1 MQIISGV
8 KIRYFRSAYAASLA
22 NCKSLNIISG
32 KNDVGKS
39 NILKALNLFFNEETD
54 WNTYFDFQTDFS
66 TERRQLV
73 KESVKGKQFVS
84 IEIEFTRPPNYK
96 GSLPPKFKVTKTWLR
111 DDSYQESNN
120 LEYYKKKDLLPS
132 TFETAKRFLSQF
144 LHRIHCEYVP
154 AVKDRHYYNHLLSTL
169 QIKLLDTPLDS
180 STAPLVGNLASH
192 IQGQIGQLQSEFT
205 RATGIET
212 LIQPPEELASLFQSF
227 EVSTTSG
234 SGPIPLILRGDGIQA
249 RYVPSVLHY
258 ISSRSNE
265 FFVWGFEEPENCLE
279 YSRVNVLAR
288 DFEQTYSKEA
298 QIFITSHS
306 PALISLRD
314 HQTSCYRAFKKN
326 DRTDIIQ
333 VWPDEGALE
342 ASEQGELLRKE
353 LGILEIQEEVHRE
366 YAKKLSELDDLHF
379 QIKGLQDDLVKFGKP
394 LLLVEGK
401 YDKIIIETVWA
412 KLFVDIDPPFTVR
425 VADPAANTPGGG
437 AAGAQYVAKTIEVF
451 HPEEGRKAIGL
462 FDRDDEGIKC
472 FFGLSKNFKD
482 YQGNQDIKI
491 HKNGLSFA
499 VLLPAPDYRH
509 EYVFAKNL
517 ALEFLFPDEVL
528 HRKTNKDKG
537 LELSNPELT
546 ILAGKQRLLVD
557 DEIIE
562 QLKANLTGYTKIISG
577 KDVFAHEIVP
587 GCTLEECESFRDL
600 FSTLLSLYGIT
611 FATHKIN
618 FHLEH

>member
-1 MQIISGV
+1 MKIISGV
-8 KIRYFRSAYAASLA
+8 RIKYFRSAYAASLV
-22 NCKSLNIISG
+22 NCRSLNIISG

-39 NILKALNLFFNEETD
+39 NILKALNLFFNEGTD
-54 WNTYFDFQTDFS
+54 WNTYFDFQKDFS
-66 TERRQLV
+66 TKRHQLV
-73 KESVKGKQFVS
+73 KESVKGKQYVS

-120 LEYYKKKDLLPS
+120 LEYFKKKNLLPS

-144 LHRIHCEYVP
+144 LHRIHFEYVP

-169 QIKLLDTPLDS
+169 QKRLLDTPLDS

-234 SGPIPLILRGDGIQA
+234 SGPIPLIRRGDGIQS

-265 FFVWGFEEPENCLE
+265 FFIWGFEEPENCLE
-279 YSRVNVLAR
+279 YSRVNVLGH
-288 DFEQTYSKEA
+288 DFEQTYSKGA

-314 HQTSCYRAFKKN
+314 QETSCYRAFKKN
-326 DRTDIIQ
+326 DTTSIVQ
-333 VWPDEGALE
+333 VWPNEGALE

-353 LGILEIQEEVHRE
+353 LGVLEIQEEVHRE
-366 YAKKLSELDDLHF
+366 YAKKLSELDELHD
-379 QIKGLQDDLVKFGKP
+379 QIKRLQDDLVKFGKP

-401 YDKIIIETVWA
+401 YDKAIIEAVWA
-412 KLFVDIDPPFTVR
+412 KLSGNSDPSFTVR

-437 AAGAQYVAKTIEVF
+437 TAGAQYVAKTIEVF
-451 HPEEGRKAIGL
+451 HPEEGKKAIGL
-462 FDRDDEGIKC
+462 FDRDAEGIKC
-472 FFGLSKNFKD
+472 FLGLSKNFKE
-482 YQGNQDIKI
+482 YLGNQDIKI
-491 HKNGLSFA
+491 HKNDLSFA
-499 VLLPAPDYRH
+499 VLLPVPTYRQ
-509 EYVFAKNL
+509 EYADAKNL
-517 ALEFLFPDEVL
+517 PIELMFPDEVIY
-528 HRKTNKDKG
+528 RKTAKGKG
-537 LELSNPELT
+537 LELSEPEPF
-546 ILAGKQRLLVD
+546 IIMGKQRLLVD
-557 DEIIE
+557 DEIIK
-562 QLKANLTGYTKIISG
+562 QLKDNLAGYKTIKSG
-577 KDVFAHEIVP
+577 KDVFAREIVP
-587 GCTLEECESFRDL
+587 ACTSEECQSFRDL
-600 FSTLLSLYGIT
+600 FYILMGLFENTLPNT
-611 FATHKIN
+611 K
-618 FHLEH
+618 

>member
-8 KIRYFRSAYAASLA
+8 RIKYFRSAYAASLA
-22 NCKSLNIISG
+22 NCRSLNIISG

-39 NILKALNLFFNEETD
+39 NILKALNLFFNEATD
-54 WNTYFDFQTDFS
+54 WDTWFDFQKDFS
-66 TERRQLV
+66 TRRHQIV

-120 LEYYKKKDLLPS
+120 LEYFKKRNMLPS

-144 LHRIHCEYVP
+144 LHRIHFEYVP
-154 AVKDRHYYNHLLSTL
+154 AVKDRQYYNHLLSTL
-169 QIKLLDTPLDS
+169 QTKLLDTPLDS
-180 STAPLVGNLASH
+180 STAPLVGNLTSH
-192 IQGQIGQLQSEFT
+192 IEGQIGQLQSEFT

-265 FFVWGFEEPENCLE
+265 FFIWGFEEPENCLE

-314 HQTSCYRAFKKN
+314 KETSCYRAFKKN
-326 DRTDIIQ
+326 DMTSIIQ

-353 LGILEIQEEVHRE
+353 LGILEIQEEVHRQ
-366 YAKKLSELDDLHF
+366 YAKKLSEFDELSD
-379 QIKGLQDDLVKFGKP
+379 QIKRLQDDLLQFGKP

-401 YDKIIIETVWA
+401 YDKIIIETVWV
-412 KLFVDIDPPFTVR
+412 KLFGEGVPPFTVR
-425 VADPAANTPGGG
+425 AADPAANTPGGG
-437 AAGAQYVAKTIEVF
+437 AAGAQSVAKTIEVF
-451 HPEEGRKAIGL
+451 HPDEGRKAIGL
-462 FDRDDEGIKC
+462 FDRDEEGLKC
-472 FFGLSKNFKD
+472 FLGLTKNFKD
-482 YQGNQDIKI
+482 YQGSQNIKI

-499 VLLPAPDYRH
+499 VLLPAPAYRK
-509 EYVFAKNL
+509 EYADAKNL
-517 ALEFLFPDEVL
+517 TIEFIFPDEVIN
-528 HRKTNKDKG
+528 RRTEKGQG
-537 LELSNPELT
+537 LELSDPEVN
-546 ILAGKQRLLVD
+546 IIAGKQRLLGY
-557 DEIIE
+557 DEIIN
-562 QLKANLTGYTKIISG
+562 QLKANLTGYKKINSG
-577 KDVFAHEIVP
+577 KDVFAQEIVP
-587 GCTLEECESFRDL
+587 ACTSEECQFFLDL
-600 FSTLLSLYGIT
+600 FSILVGLFGI
-611 FATHKIN
+611 K
-618 FHLEH
+618 LPPME